1 MLYNRCN
8 SLSKYHL
15 LYLEKN
21 MYKTINIIDLQINL
35 RQGFQIK
42 LFKLLPVV
50 ALELVLYTLIVV
62 ITIISSKLCKVN
74 GSNQVKINFKQR

>member
-1 MLYNRCN
+1 MIPYYTNNC
-8 SLSKYHL
+8 LSKYHI

-21 MYKTINIIDLQINL
+21 MYKTINSIDLQINL

-50 ALELVLYTLIVV
+50 ALELVLYTLIVD
-62 ITIISSKLCKVN
+62 ILSYLQN
-74 GSNQVKINFKQR
+74 YVK

>member
-1 MLYNRCN
+1 MIPYNN

-50 ALELVLYTLIVV
+50 ALELVLYTLIVD
-62 ITIISSKLCKVN
+62 TKLCKVN
-74 GSNQVKINFKQR
+74 DSNQVKINFKQR